1 MQGQSASTHGVILP
15 MLIIQIQGYIIG
27 IITFIF
33 AIINEIVKFT
43 YILEGIVAIVWF
55 IHTVII
61 VLITTITGIVSKKRK
76 KIIR

>member
-1 MQGQSASTHGVILP
+1 

-33 AIINEIVKFT
+33 AVINEIVKFI
-43 YILEGIVAIVWF
+43 YGIEVIVAIVWF

-61 VLITTITGIVSKKRK
+61 VLIATITGIVSKKRK